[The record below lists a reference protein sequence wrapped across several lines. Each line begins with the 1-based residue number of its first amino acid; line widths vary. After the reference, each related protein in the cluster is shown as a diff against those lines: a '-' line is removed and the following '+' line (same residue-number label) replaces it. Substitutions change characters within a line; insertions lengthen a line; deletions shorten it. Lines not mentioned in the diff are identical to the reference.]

1 MYQQIPHAVQQL
13 MSSESM
19 PILSGAISSFELFMT
34 RWENIIQ
41 DHPRLEKY
49 IKPSLDWAYLYYGC
63 MDRTRAHIISMHK
76 YILSY
81 IVRLTI
87 ICSPQSYNTH
97 DVDPP
102 TMGSGV
108 YCDGRSKDSS
118 NGKFIYIVIALL
130 IYLAQ
135 DARVP

>member
-1 MYQQIPHAVQQL
+1 MYQQIPHAVEQL
-13 MSSESM
+13 MSSERM

-41 DHPRLEKY
+41 DHPSLEKY
-49 IKPSLDWAYLYYGC
+49 IKPSLDWAYLYYGH
-63 MDRTRAHIISMHK
+63 MDSTRAHIISMHK

-87 ICSPQSYNTH
+87 ICSSQSYNTH
-97 DVDPP
+97 DMDPT

-108 YCDGRSKDSS
+108 YCNGRSKDSS

-135 DARVP
+135 DA